1 MKRQRAWL
9 SRLRTTTFLSTRRS
23 RPRISSYGISENK
36 KSNSRVLTTCRS
48 SRLSNRSTPAAMS
61 RPSSHGNGT
70 FHHSQNQ
77 LYNSPNLNTIGT
89 TTPSLLRVWTTS
101 ANGFTSQPRSSHKRT
116 SRPSARTHHHAA
128 CSAVTTV
135 NDEEAD
141 AVDHVATVRV
151 VTEGER
157 RARRVVRPV
166 DSIQASA
173 VDSAVA
179 VVRQGSRRQHLK

>member
-1 MKRQRAWL
+1 M
-9 SRLRTTTFLSTRRS
+9 
-23 RPRISSYGISENK
+23 
-36 KSNSRVLTTCRS
+36 
-48 SRLSNRSTPAAMS
+48 
-61 RPSSHGNGT
+61 
-70 FHHSQNQ
+70 
-77 LYNSPNLNTIGT
+77 
-89 TTPSLLRVWTTS
+89 
-101 ANGFTSQPRSSHKRT
+101 
-116 SRPSARTHHHAA
+116 
-128 CSAVTTV
+128 TV

-151 VTEGER
+151 VTGGER